1 MCTNLPVPPATINL
15 VEVGFVK
22 ASHGLLSLDDTFK
35 VPFNVNVPRSQFV
48 PHVRI

>member
-1 MCTNLPVPPATINL
+1 MCTYLPVPPATINL

-22 ASHGLLSLDDTFK
+22 ASNGLLSLDDTFK
-35 VPFNVNVPRSQFV
+35 VPFNVNEERSQFV